1 MPDSSE
7 ACSRDFGALKEI
19 IIMSFGLYLGGLLL
33 VLGGL
38 VYAAAMLHAP
48 THWIVIGAVVLLG
61 FGIVSAVRAT
71 RQRDPAG

>member
-1 MPDSSE
+1 
-7 ACSRDFGALKEI
+7 
-19 IIMSFGLYLGGLLL
+19 MSFGLYMAGLVL

-38 VYAAAMLHAP
+38 VYGAAMLHAP

-61 FGIVSAVRAT
+61 LGIVSAVRAT